1 MIIKKEKLNRSI
13 GRLGF
18 AALAING
25 LIGAGIFVLPAS
37 AAKVSGQFSPWMFV
51 FCGLLM
57 ATVVLSFASL
67 SSYFKGTGGP
77 VVYAQEAFGSAV
89 AFQTGWLLY
98 VGRVTALAAN
108 SNALLFYLAL
118 IYPGFATGLQHDIT
132 LSVIII
138 LLAATNIFGVRSA
151 MGTVNFITFLKLI
164 PLLLFIIFGVG
175 YIQPNELFSTADFNA
190 DSFDSSLLLLIYAFI
205 GFESAVIPAGEARE
219 PRKDI
224 PKALIQTLIFT
235 TLLYFL
241 IQSVSVA
248 VLPQIAS
255 STSPLSDAAGK
266 ILGSF
271 GAMMMTIAAIVS
283 ITGNLASV
291 MVAAPRM
298 TYALSINGNLPK
310 WFGEVN
316 ERFKVPAN
324 SIYFMAS
331 LALILALTGSFV
343 KLAIISSL
351 ARMIGYGVCM
361 ASLPVIS
368 ARSTIKTN
376 RFKLPGGMLIPLVA
390 LGITIWLSLQAN
402 SKAWIYT
409 GAFIMLGGLLYVLE
423 KYQRKAS

>member
-1 MIIKKEKLNRSI
+1 MRIQKENLNRSI
-13 GRLGF
+13 SRLGF

-37 AAKVSGQFSPWMFV
+37 AAKASGMFSPWMFV

-57 ATVVLSFASL
+57 GTVVLSFASL

-118 IYPGFATGLQHDIT
+118 IHPGFAVGLTHDIT
-132 LSVIII
+132 LSAIII
-138 LLAATNIFGVRSA
+138 LLAASNVFGVRNA
-151 MGTVNFITFLKLI
+151 MGTVNIITFLKLV
-164 PLLLFIIFGVG
+164 PLLLFIIMGVG
-175 YIQPNELFSTADFNA
+175 YIRPHDLFSMADFNA

-224 PKALIQTLIFT
+224 PRALILTLLFT

-255 STSPLSDAAGK
+255 STSPLSDAAAK
-266 ILGSF
+266 IMGSLG
-271 GAMMMTIAAIVS
+271 ALMMTVAAIIS

-298 TYALSINGNLPK
+298 TYALSINGHLPK
-310 WFGEVN
+310 WFGEVS
-316 ERFKVPAN
+316 ERFKVPAH

-361 ASLPVIS
+361 ASLPIIS
-368 ARSTIKTN
+368 ARSTLKTDL
-376 RFKLPGGMLIPLVA
+376 FKLPGGPMIPLVA
-390 LGITIWLSLQAN
+390 LGVTIWLSLQA
-402 SKAWIYT
+402 SPKSWLLT
-409 GAFIMLGGLLYVLE
+409 GAFILLGGFLYALE
-423 KYQRKAS
+423 KYQRELP